1 MKIENERI
9 VFKND
14 RFFKARFIK
23 MVVLIKLVVSLTIVN
38 DDFSLKIVNEERKPT

>member
-1 MKIENERI
+1 MI
-9 VFKND
+9 V
-14 RFFKARFIK
+14 FKARFIK